1 MGSLIQTKG
10 TQRLARLFNN
20 RFDKGS
26 IGQTRQVKNSSGTLL
41 QTAFATLPTLLNISD
56 TFIAQYSSAYW
67 VLNGRDV
74 LYPAATLV
82 AVQVAGK
89 DIIFND
95 PVGTWPD
102 LIAVGN
108 SAADLTHSA
117 GVPKDAKVKKVD
129 RGNPTAGQTT
139 VSFDVAVTAQN
150 GDCISFCPPKHQ
162 NLVKR
167 WRYYLGT
174 ELHSPNQT
182 LIQKAILTALTDP
195 SVTLVKF
202 QAIESTTQS
211 ALIETIL
218 GTTDDDDDNLDP
230 TKKSLF
236 IALLTAQTNAPDP
249 VDAQ

>member
-1 MGSLIQTKG
+1 
-10 TQRLARLFNN
+10 
-20 RFDKGS
+20 
-26 IGQTRQVKNSSGTLL
+26 
-41 QTAFATLPTLLNISD
+41 
-56 TFIAQYSSAYW
+56 
-67 VLNGRDV
+67 
-74 LYPAATLV
+74 LV